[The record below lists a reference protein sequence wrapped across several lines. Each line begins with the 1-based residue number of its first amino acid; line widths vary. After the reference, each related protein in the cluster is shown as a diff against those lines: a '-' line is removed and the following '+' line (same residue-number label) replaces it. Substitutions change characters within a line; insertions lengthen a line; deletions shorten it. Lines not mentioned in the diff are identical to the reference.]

1 MAHALKQFS
10 SDPNSSNEGVSSAL
24 RTLADILSRGVDVTP
39 FQLSHSE
46 LVSSLKK
53 FLSASDAKTQ
63 RWDLFCEVFYPPA
76 ISQSRRLRSRTE
88 RRRSPRR
95 SSTLSPG
102 GEGSGASDSAPA
114 DIEVAQPPF
123 CLTALVSRLLQ
134 CVHHDEHFALRGH
147 APANSSL
154 NSGLVHSLSSQHMT
168 CEFRAY
174 AGSGS
179 FSGVNPET
187 IRSALEHQYR
197 IDLLTK
203 VGTIERHLLERISEL
218 SSAGSAPSYHR
229 SGHHHHHHSHHH
241 SHNHHQQQQQQS
253 QHQASSQPSLQDQL
267 PSQPPQQAAAQEVA
281 QRQQQSSSVASA
293 LGAYHPTRLA
303 GYRSAGGEGRG
314 GGDDHL
320 DDNDDDEDDDDEDDD
335 DDDSDYEIS
344 ESMAT
349 LSTAG
354 GANTTSN
361 VGTGR
366 RRAAPG
372 SGSSTSAAASGNSSG
387 SSGQGHG
394 LRLQLLLN
402 DHLLPSDITLLQA
415 IRNYGGVG
423 GGGSSAE
430 SQPPLEMLTAHVLVL
445 NYRQGV
451 PPSSASSPSTS
462 HMSESQS
469 GGSSSGRRRH
479 VRTSSGG
486 IGSSAKKLR
495 KDLGYLGGM
504 PPTITPFVSAFLST
518 RELKLSDP
526 SVNALSL
533 LQLLFSLS
541 RFAYAINVNQPPNS
555 PVVMPSEFA
564 SSKLDSKVS
573 RQLQDSV
580 GLLVGEVPRWL
591 KELAHACPFLFPFE
605 TRLQIMQLTEFDR
618 PRIFHRLQVEIESK
632 Y

>member
-10 SDPNSSNEGVSSAL
+10 PDSSASNEGVLAAL

-53 FLSASDAKTQ
+53 FLSASDARTL
-63 RWDLFCEVFYPPA
+63 RWDLFCEVFLPA
-76 ISQSRRLRSRTE
+76 AMSQSRRLRTRTE

-95 SSTLSPG
+95 SLSSLSPG
-102 GEGSGASDSAPA
+102 DATSGGESTGGGGEAESGGN
-114 DIEVAQPPF
+114 F
-123 CLTALVSRLLQ
+123 CLAALVSRLLQ

-147 APANSSL
+147 APTNSSL
-154 NSGLVHSLSSQHMT
+154 NSGLLHSLSSQHMT
-168 CEFRAY
+168 CEFRAHPGAALSP
-174 AGSGS
+174 AGISQ
-179 FSGVNPET
+179 ET
-187 IRSALEHQYR
+187 IRTALEHQYR

-218 SSAGSAPSYHR
+218 STAGGPPATYHR
-229 SGHHHHHHSHHH
+229 SHHHHHHHHTP
-241 SHNHHQQQQQQS
+241 HHAPQPPEEQQTSTQAAQSAPEPSQRPLPPPAQQS
-253 QHQASSQPSLQDQL
+253 PAVS
-267 PSQPPQQAAAQEVA
+267 
-281 QRQQQSSSVASA
+281 SA
-293 LGAYHPTRLA
+293 LGGYHATRLTGFRQA
-303 GYRSAGGEGRG
+303 

-320 DDNDDDEDDDDEDDD
+320 DEHDNDEDDEDEDED

-349 LSTAG
+349 LSTVG
-354 GANTTSN
+354 GGHTSGG
-361 VGTGR
+361 VGSGR

-372 SGSSTSAAASGNSSG
+372 SSSSTSAASGAPAGSGVASSSQ
-387 SSGQGHG
+387 SHG

-423 GGGSSAE
+423 GSSGE
-430 SQPPLEMLTAHVLVL
+430 SQPPLEMLTSHVLVL
-445 NYRQGV
+445 NYRPGV
-451 PPSSASSPSTS
+451 PPSSAASPS
-462 HMSESQS
+462 SEGHLPASVRRRHARSSSGAS
-469 GGSSSGRRRH
+469 GGSGGGGSG
-479 VRTSSGG
+479 SGG
-486 IGSSAKKLR
+486 VGSSAKKLR

-504 PPTITPFVSAFLST
+504 PPNITPFISAFLST
-518 RELKLSDP
+518 RELNFSDP
-526 SVNALSL
+526 SVTALSL
-533 LQLLFSLS
+533 LQCLFALS
-541 RFAYAINVNQPPNS
+541 RFAYATNAQLPSNR
-555 PVVMPSEFA
+555 PVVLPSEFA

-605 TRLQIMQLTEFDR
+605 TRLQMMQLTEFDR
-618 PRIFHRLQVEIESK
+618 PRIFHRLQVRP
-632 Y
+632 